1 MKKVIVKRGRVQEA
15 PGDGINFSPAGIA
28 ALKRQGL
35 DPNDPKVYRALLK
48 KQSKDSRMNTVDQAV
63 KSVTPDDAKKSSFL
77 DKFRKNKVTPEMIKT
92 IEKIVKGIIFDPG
105 VQKIMAKN
113 ITDTLPKAT
122 LDDIYDDD
130 DENTRSMPGVK
141 SGADTVPSKTR
152 TDRASTTQA
161 MREEDIIERFSKQL
175 DEQLLEEEIDTLLE
189 EYDLHLNEGA
199 KQFVSSLKR
208 KLGVPTLIGT
218 MMAAALFSGN
228 VQANTYSSEAELM
241 NKVATSYQVPASEF
255 DIKVLKTTDMKKLF
269 TGEDSPI
276 SADQEG
282 GDNFKAAHHLD
293 TDGDGEVD
301 SIALIT
307 SPKIK

>member
-208 KLGVPTLIGT
+208 KLGVPLVIGGI
-218 MMAAALFSGN
+218 MAASLFGTGA
-228 VQANTYSSEAELM
+228 QANTPTTFPSVEAAESHVE
-241 NKVATSYQVPASEF
+241 KSYGRDAKATIEKGTKSMR
-255 DIKVLKTTDMKKLF
+255 DLF
-269 TGEDSPI
+269 TGDDSPI
-276 SADQEG
+276 QRDQN
-282 GDNFKAAHHLD
+282 GDIDWLASLQLD
-293 TDGDGEVD
+293 DGTIVTFTDAE
-301 SIALIT
+301 
-307 SPKIK
+307 